1 MAVASFFII
10 IVYKYVASRYIW
22 LVAYIVN
29 FIAILSNGLVLYLS
43 GNKNNLPASIIL
55 YVL

>member
-1 MAVASFFII
+1 MAVASFFIS

-29 FIAILSNGLVLYLS
+29 FIAIISNGLILYLS
-43 GNKNNLPASIIL
+43 GSSKNLPASIVL

>member
-1 MAVASFFII
+1 MTVASFFIS
-10 IVYKYVASRYIW
+10 IVYKYIASRYIW
-22 LVAYIVN
+22 LVAYNVN

-43 GNKNNLPASIIL
+43 GSKNNLPVSIVL